1 MSDSIW
7 EYASVFLASTFKF
20 GLGPIQ
26 GKAFGLPWLLTA
38 VLTSSGMMAS
48 VFFFSYFGGYFKG
61 QYFKPSRLFTA
72 QNRRKVTLWR
82 KYGIIGVSLLTPLL
96 LTPIGGTILA
106 NAFGER
112 KEKIFF
118 WMFVFAHIWGVL
130 QTLMIYEA
138 GDILHHVF
146 PRP

>member
-1 MSDSIW
+1 MSDTIW
-7 EYASVFLASTFKF
+7 EYASVFLFSTFKF

-38 VLTSSGMMAS
+38 LLTSSGMMAS
-48 VFFFSYFGGYFKG
+48 VFFFSYFGCYFKG
-61 QYFKPSRLFTA
+61 WRFKSRPVFTA
-72 QNRRKVTLWR
+72 RNRRKVTLWR
-82 KYGIIGVSLLTPLL
+82 KYGIIGVSLLTPLF

-118 WMFVFAHIWGVL
+118 WMFVFANIWGVL
-130 QTLMIYEA
+130 QTLLIYEA
-138 GDILHHVF
+138 GDFLHGVI
-146 PRP
+146 PKP